1 MRCRRTHWPT
11 FGPRAPAFAPGAA
24 RRARGL
30 TLLEMMVALAIVA
43 VLMTLALPSFGS
55 IMARHRLKAAAEDLS
70 MDLAELRMQ
79 AAQRGQP
86 LHLNLN
92 AGAQWCYA
100 LAVAS
105 GCDCRVPQGCQLKT
119 VRAQDHPGVTLLAGQ
134 DLRIDPPPGGSS
146 GSALLQSSDGAQL
159 RVGLS
164 PLGRPKV
171 CAPAAAVPGFA
182 AC

>member
-1 MRCRRTHWPT
+1 MRRTV
-11 FGPRAPAFAPGAA
+11 
-24 RRARGL
+24 RGL

-43 VLMTLALPSFGS
+43 VLATLALPSFGS
-55 IMARHRLKAAAEDLS
+55 MMSRQRLKAAAEMMS
-70 MDLAELRMQ
+70 MDLAELRLL

-86 LHLNLN
+86 MHVNLS

-119 VRAQDHPGVTLLAGQ
+119 VSARDHPGVTLLQSQ
-134 DLRIDPPPGGSS
+134 DLRIDPQAVTHAS
-146 GSALLQSSDGAQL
+146 GALLQGSDGARL

-164 PLGRPKV
+164 PLGRPRV
-171 CAPAAAVPGFA
+171 CAPDTPVSGFT

>member
-1 MRCRRTHWPT
+1 MMRPC
-11 FGPRAPAFAPGAA
+11 
-24 RRARGL
+24 RGL
-30 TLLEMMVALAIVA
+30 TLLETMVALAIVA
-43 VLMTLALPSFGS
+43 VLTTLALPSFGS
-55 IMARHRLKAAAEDLS
+55 MMSRHRLKAAAEQ
-70 MDLAELRMQ
+70 MATDLAELRML

-86 LHLNLN
+86 LHLQVS
-92 AGAQWCYA
+92 AGPQWCYA

-119 VRAQDHPGVTLLAGQ
+119 VRAKDHPGVTLLDGQ
-134 DLRIDPPPGGSS
+134 DLRIEPLPGSPGGT
-146 GSALLQSSDGAQL
+146 ALLQNSEGARL

-171 CAPAAAVPGFA
+171 CAPGAAVPGYA